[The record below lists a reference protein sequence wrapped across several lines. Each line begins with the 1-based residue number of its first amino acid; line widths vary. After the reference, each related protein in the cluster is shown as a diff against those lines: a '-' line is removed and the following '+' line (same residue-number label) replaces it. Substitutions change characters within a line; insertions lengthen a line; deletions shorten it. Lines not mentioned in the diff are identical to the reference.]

1 VADEPV
7 HPPGFSAS
15 SAGPS
20 AGNGAAA
27 AAKVVSLYNPANVLT
42 VLRIVLVPVFV
53 AIVIASGLTG
63 TGARIAACL
72 VFCLASATDFV
83 DGWIARKWSLVTS
96 FGKVADPIADKA
108 LTGTALILL
117 SAYDRLP
124 WWVTIVIL
132 VREWG
137 VTALRF
143 WVIRYGI
150 IPASRGGKL
159 KTVLQ
164 IAAIA
169 WYLWP
174 VPEPFDAI
182 GPWLMGAALV
192 VTVVTGCDYLLQAL
206 RLRRDH

>member
-1 VADEPV
+1 MTDEPV
-7 HPPGFSAS
+7 PVSAPR
-15 SAGPS
+15 A
-20 AGNGAAA
+20 
-27 AAKVVSLYNPANVLT
+27 VSLYNAANVLT
-42 VLRIVLVPVFV
+42 VVRIVLVPVFLALV
-53 AIVIASGLTG
+53 VSSQLTG

-72 VFCLASATDFV
+72 VFCVASATDFV
-83 DGWIARKWSLVTS
+83 DGWIARRWSLVTS

-108 LTGTALILL
+108 LTGTALVLL
-117 SAYDRLP
+117 SVYDRLP
-124 WWVTIVIL
+124 WWVTLLIL

-174 VPEPFDAI
+174 VPDPLDVV
-182 GPWLMGAALV
+182 GVWLMGAALV
-192 VTVVTGCDYLLQAL
+192 VTVVTGVDYVVAAL
-206 RLRRDH
+206 RLRRDARAATRRATGPAA

>member
-1 VADEPV
+1 VTDEPAPV
-7 HPPGFSAS
+7 TAPRA
-15 SAGPS
+15 
-20 AGNGAAA
+20 
-27 AAKVVSLYNPANVLT
+27 VSLYNPANVLT
-42 VLRIVLVPVFV
+42 VARIVLVPVFLALV
-53 AIVIASGLTG
+53 VASGLAG
-63 TGARIAACL
+63 TGARVGACL
-72 VFCLASATDFV
+72 VFCLASLTDFV
-83 DGWIARKWSLVTS
+83 DGWIARRWSLVTS

-108 LTGTALILL
+108 LTGTALVLL

-124 WWVTIVIL
+124 WWVTVVIL

-174 VPEPFDAI
+174 VPSPADLG
-182 GPWLMGAALV
+182 GPWLMGAALL
-192 VTVVTGCDYLLQAL
+192 VTVLTGADYVLQAV
-206 RLRRDH
+206 RLRRAG

>member
-1 VADEPV
+1 MTDEPAPV
-7 HPPGFSAS
+7 
-15 SAGPS
+15 
-20 AGNGAAA
+20 AAPR
-27 AAKVVSLYNPANVLT
+27 VVSLYNPANVLT
-42 VLRIVLVPVFV
+42 VVRIVLVPVFLGLV
-53 AIVIASGLTG
+53 VASGMD
-63 TGARIAACL
+63 GAGPRIAACL
-72 VFCLASATDFV
+72 VFCVASATDFV
-83 DGWIARKWSLVTS
+83 DGWIARRWSLVTA

-108 LTGTALILL
+108 LTGTALVLL

-124 WWVTIVIL
+124 WWVTLLIL

-174 VPEPFDAI
+174 VPEPVDVV
-182 GPWLMGAALV
+182 GPWLMGAALL
-192 VTVVTGCDYLLQAL
+192 VTVVTGVDYLRPGAAPAP
-206 RLRRDH
+206 RG

>member
-1 VADEPV
+1 MTDEPV
-7 HPPGFSAS
+7 PV
-15 SAGPS
+15 
-20 AGNGAAA
+20 AAPR
-27 AAKVVSLYNPANVLT
+27 VVSPYNPANILT
-42 VLRIVLVPVFV
+42 MVRIVLVPVFLALV
-53 AIVIASGLTG
+53 VTFQLAG
-63 TGARIAACL
+63 TGPRIAACL
-72 VFCLASATDFV
+72 VFCVASATDFV
-83 DGWIARKWSLVTS
+83 DGWIARRWSMVTS

-174 VPEPFDAI
+174 MPHPLDLI
-182 GPWLMGAALV
+182 GPWLMGAALI
-192 VTVVTGCDYLLQAL
+192 VTVVTGGDYLVQAL